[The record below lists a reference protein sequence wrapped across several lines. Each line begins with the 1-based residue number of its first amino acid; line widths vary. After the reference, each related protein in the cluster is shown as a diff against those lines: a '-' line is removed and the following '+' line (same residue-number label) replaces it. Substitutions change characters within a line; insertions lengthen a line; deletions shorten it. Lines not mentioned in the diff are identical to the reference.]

1 MESRQISGTRL
12 ISSSIGLG
20 CLGFAGAYGS
30 ADRAQSVLV
39 IRLALDLRVTFLAVA
54 DFYGGGAVEQIVG
67 DAIADRRDDALIATQ
82 GGLHFTDSGRPTRI
96 DGSPKYLK
104 QACDASLKRLKV
116 DHVDLYT
123 LSRPDPRVPIE
134 ESVGG
139 IAALVRAGKVRHVGL
154 RGVSAATLRRAHA
167 EYPITAIE
175 GEYSLWERQV
185 ETDVLPMAR
194 QLGIGF
200 VACSPLGRGFL
211 TGRVTSVH
219 RQGHRPGSGRAAA
232 HPPGDER
239 LSRAGPAHRERMQG
253 TRGGVPGRR
262 RRRRRRMARPQG
274 RGARMTPL
282 GPSTAVSAGP
292 RTAVPAGPERRWVTC
307 ACHPARDGN
316 RRHAMPSAAAKPRR
330 GHHRACAPPACAA
343 RSVTRRRP
351 C

>member
-54 DFYGGGAVEQIVG
+54 DFYGGGTVEQIVG

-123 LSRPDPRVPIE
+123 LSRPDP
-134 ESVGG
+134 
-139 IAALVRAGKVRHVGL
+139 A
-154 RGVSAATLRRAHA
+154 VSAATLRRAHA

-219 RQGHRPGSGRAAA
+219 HLAANDA
-232 HPPGDER
+232 RIDDPRFKPESLAR
-239 LSRAGPAHRERMQG
+239 NRSMLSRAEEIAGHHDLGVGRLALAWLLAQGKDIVPVPAARQLTHLEMNASAVRVRLTANECKELAAVFPV
-253 TRGGVPGRR
+253 GGVAGADEWRARR
-262 RRRRRRMARPQG
+262 
-274 RGARMTPL
+274 
-282 GPSTAVSAGP
+282 
-292 RTAVPAGPERRWVTC
+292 
-307 ACHPARDGN
+307 D
-316 RRHAMPSAAAKPRR
+316 AALA
-330 GHHRACAPPACAA
+330 
-343 RSVTRRRP
+343 
-351 C
+351 

>member
-185 ETDVLPMAR
+185 ETDLLPMAR

-219 RQGHRPGSGRAAA
+219 HLAANDA
-232 HPPGDER
+232 RIDDPRFKPESLAR
-239 LSRAGPAHRERMQG
+239 NRSMLSRAEEIAGHHDLGVGRLALAWLLAQG
-253 TRGGVPGRR
+253 KDIVP
-262 RRRRRRMARPQG
+262 
-274 RGARMTPL
+274 
-282 GPSTAVSAGP
+282 
-292 RTAVPAGPERRWVTC
+292 VPAARQLTHLEMNASAVRVRLTANECKELAAVFPVGSVAGADEWRARR
-307 ACHPARDGN
+307 D
-316 RRHAMPSAAAKPRR
+316 AALA
-330 GHHRACAPPACAA
+330 
-343 RSVTRRRP
+343 
-351 C
+351 

>member
-54 DFYGGGAVEQIVG
+54 DFYGGGTVEQIVG

-134 ESVGG
+134 ESVG
-139 IAALVRAGKVRHVGL
+139 ALAELVRAGKVRHIGL
-154 RGVSAATLRRAHA
+154 RAVSAATLRRAHA
-167 EYPITAIE
+167 EYPITATE
-175 GEYSLWERQV
+175 DEYSLWERQA
-185 ETDVLPMAR
+185 EKDVLPTAR
-194 QLGIGF
+194 ELGIGF

-211 TGRVTSVH
+211 TGKVTSPRH
-219 RQGHRPGSGRAAA
+219 LAA
-232 HPPGDER
+232 GDARLDDPRFTPESLAR
-239 LSRAGPAHRERMQG
+239 NRNMLSRAEEIAANHNLGVGRLALAWLLAQG
-253 TRGGVPGRR
+253 KDIVPVPGARQLTHVEMNASTVTVRLTASERKELAAVFPAGAVAGADQWRR
-262 RRRRRRMARPQG
+262 RR
-274 RGARMTPL
+274 
-282 GPSTAVSAGP
+282 
-292 RTAVPAGPERRWVTC
+292 
-307 ACHPARDGN
+307 D
-316 RRHAMPSAAAKPRR
+316 AALA
-330 GHHRACAPPACAA
+330 
-343 RSVTRRRP
+343 
-351 C
+351 